1 MDLRPARR
9 SERDEVLDLLARW
22 YNDREF
28 FARYNQND
36 PTFRDELC
44 LVALDGARIVST
56 VQIFDCRINLE
67 GKAVPMGGIG
77 SVFTREDYRHKRVA
91 SGLMKLAVTTME
103 REGFEVSLLFA
114 ERLTFYNQFGW
125 KELTRNFSV
134 LANAPAPRT
143 RGFGPGFEP
152 GFEIDVFDIER
163 DLRDVM
169 RLHDAYSGRFDV
181 TALRNQAA
189 WHANL
194 QFAGNMPADPVGGC
208 EEYFVVARRGAEI
221 AAYAR
226 ATRFHGIAMVMEY
239 GYAPSNQAA
248 ALALFRHMGEM
259 AATGKSSYAMRGD
272 HRSARL
278 LSGEKPSG
286 NATLV
291 THTAHDPDLEKA
303 LTDAGCPVAHHSDNF
318 YMWRINLPEKLA
330 DRFGMAADA
339 ASKYVFAKFGD
350 PRSLFWTA
358 DRF

>member
-1 MDLRPARR
+1 MEFRPARR
-9 SERDEVLDLLARW
+9 SERDEVLDLLALW

-44 LVALDGARIVST
+44 LVALDGGRMVST
-56 VQIFDCRINLE
+56 VQIFDRKINLD
-67 GKAVPMGGIG
+67 GKAIPMGGIG

-91 SGLMKLAVTTME
+91 SGLMNLAVTTME

-134 LANAPAPRT
+134 LANPAALRT
-143 RGFGPGFEP
+143 PD
-152 GFEIDVFDIER
+152 FEIDAFDADR
-163 DLRDVM
+163 DLFAVLD
-169 RLHDAYSGRFDV
+169 LHAAYSGRFDA
-181 TALRNQAA
+181 TAIRTEADWL
-189 WHANL
+189 ANL

-208 EEYFVVARRGAEI
+208 EEHFVLARSGSEI

-239 GYAPSNQAA
+239 GYAPSHPEA

-259 AATGKSSYAMRGD
+259 AATGKSSYPMRGD

-286 NATLV
+286 NAMLL
-291 THTAHDPDLEKA
+291 THTAHDPELERA
-303 LTDAGCPVAHHSDNF
+303 LTAAGCPVRHHPDNF
-318 YMWRINLPEKLA
+318 YMWRVNLPQKLA
-330 DRFGMAADA
+330 DRFGMAPEA
-339 ASKYVFAKFGD
+339 ASKHFFAKLSD

>member
-44 LVALDGARIVST
+44 LVALDRGRIVST
-56 VQIFDCRINLE
+56 VQIFDRKINLD

-91 SGLMKLAVTTME
+91 SGLMNLAVTTME

-114 ERLTFYNQFGW
+114 EHLTFYNQFGW
-125 KELTRNFSV
+125 KELTRHFTIISNA
-134 LANAPAPRT
+134 LALSTPDL
-143 RGFGPGFEP
+143 
-152 GFEIDVFDIER
+152 EIDVFDIDR

-169 RLHDAYSGRFDV
+169 RLHDGYSGRFDV
-181 TALRNQAA
+181 TVHRNEVE
-189 WHANL
+189 WRANL
-194 QFAGNMPADPVGGC
+194 RFAGNMPADPVGGC
-208 EEYFVVARRGAEI
+208 EEYFVLARLGGEI

-239 GYAPSNQAA
+239 GYSASNRAA
-248 ALALFRHMGEM
+248 MLALFRHLAAM
-259 AATGKSSYAMRGD
+259 AANGKSPFRMHGE
-272 HRSARL
+272 HRSAQVM
-278 LSGEKPSG
+278 SGG
-286 NATLV
+286 NPAGLAMLV
-291 THTAHDPDLEKA
+291 THTTHDPALEKA
-303 LTDAGCPVAHHSDNF
+303 LADAGCPVMHHADNF
-318 YMWRINLPEKLA
+318 YMWRVNLPDKLA
-330 DRFGMAADA
+330 HRFGIAPDA
-339 ASKYVFAKFGD
+339 ASRYVFAKFAD

>member
-1 MDLRPARR
+1 MEFRAARR
-9 SERDEVLDLLARW
+9 SERDEVLDLLALW

-36 PTFRDELC
+36 ATFRDELC
-44 LVALDGARIVST
+44 LVALEHGRIIST
-56 VQIFDCRINLE
+56 VQIFDRKINLD

-77 SVFTREDYRHKRVA
+77 SVLTREDYRHQRVA
-91 SGLMKLAVTTME
+91 SGLMNLAVTTME

-114 ERLTFYNQFGW
+114 ERLTFYKQFGW
-125 KELTRNFSV
+125 KELTRYFSV
-134 LANAPAPRT
+134 LANASALRT
-143 RGFGPGFEP
+143 PE
-152 GFEIDVFDIER
+152 FEIDVFDVDR
-163 DLRDVM
+163 DLREVM

-181 TALRNQAA
+181 TALRNEAS
-189 WHANL
+189 WRANL

-208 EEYFVVARRGAEI
+208 KEYFVLARRGPEI

-226 ATRFHGIAMVMEY
+226 ATRFHGVAMVMEY
-239 GYAPSNQAA
+239 GYAPSNHAS

-259 AATGKSSYAMRGD
+259 AATGTSSYATRGD
-272 HRSARL
+272 HRGARL

-286 NATLV
+286 NAMLV

-303 LTDAGCPVAHHSDNF
+303 LRDAGCPVAHHPDNF
-318 YMWRINLPEKLA
+318 YMWRVNLPKKLA
-330 DRFGMAADA
+330 DRFQMAPDA
-339 ASKYVFAKFGD
+339 ASNYVFAKFGD

>member
-1 MDLRPARR
+1 MEFRSARR
-9 SERDEVLDLLARW
+9 SERDEVLDLLALW

-44 LVALDGARIVST
+44 LVALDGGRIVST
-56 VQIFDCRINLE
+56 VQIFDRKISLD

-77 SVFTREDYRHKRVA
+77 SVFTREDYRHKRIA
-91 SGLMKLAVTTME
+91 SGLMHLAVTTME

-125 KELTRNFSV
+125 RELTRNFSV
-134 LANAPAPRT
+134 LANAPALRT
-143 RGFGPGFEP
+143 PEFEV
-152 GFEIDVFDIER
+152 DVFDIDR
-163 DLRDVM
+163 HLPDVM
-169 RLHDAYSGRFDV
+169 RLHRDYSGRFDV
-181 TALRNQAA
+181 TALRDEAS
-189 WHANL
+189 WRANL

-208 EEYFVVARRGAEI
+208 EEYFVLARRGLEI

-239 GYAPSNQAA
+239 GYAPSNHAG

-259 AATGKSSYAMRGD
+259 AATRKSSYPMRGD
-272 HRSARL
+272 HRRARL
-278 LSGEKPSG
+278 LSDEKPPG
-286 NATLV
+286 NAMLV

-303 LTDAGCPVAHHSDNF
+303 LTDAGCPVARHADNF

-330 DRFGMAADA
+330 DRFGMPPDA